1 MNEFGFVLR
10 QVWRFGSAARVFA
23 TVALFDFRSVGREK
37 SGPLFPFRA
46 LFRAGEYTLTLEM
59 LRCVMRRRQVNRNF
73 TKPGSRQIVFSANS
87 FEQMVKTLNISPEEY
102 RSSLALKEWV
112 RQNKDQRYVPPEL
125 LEAFGFQ
132 VDVESG

>member
-1 MNEFGFVLR
+1 
-10 QVWRFGSAARVFA
+10 
-23 TVALFDFRSVGREK
+23 
-37 SGPLFPFRA
+37 
-46 LFRAGEYTLTLEM
+46 M
-59 LRCVMRRRQVNRNF
+59 LRCIMRQRQVNRNF
-73 TKPGSRQIVFSANS
+73 TKPHSTPIVVSANS

>member
-1 MNEFGFVLR
+1 MAL
-10 QVWRFGSAARVFA
+10 VFA
-23 TVALFDFRSVGREK
+23 FQFFFLICLEYGREK

-73 TKPGSRQIVFSANS
+73 TKPGSRPIVFSANS

-102 RSSLALKEWV
+102 RSSPELKEWV

-132 VDVESG
+132 VDA